1 VYDPRNPIR
10 SWRAAATHGETLTY
24 TTPPLDRDTEITGQI
39 VGRLWVSSTAPDTD
53 FGMRLVAIAPDGT
66 PTGLTSAFGIIRAR
80 YRSTEDER
88 PPRPLPRGE
97 ATELTIGMGYT
108 STVIR
113 AGHRLRVIVTG
124 SIYPYVHL
132 NVWEPFVSMS
142 QAVAATQ
149 TIFHDR
155 DHPSRVILPIIPREG
170 ASTVSGR

>member
-1 VYDPRNPIR
+1 
-10 SWRAAATHGETLTY
+10 
-24 TTPPLDRDTEITGQI
+24 
-39 VGRLWVSSTAPDTD
+39 
-53 FGMRLVAIAPDGT
+53 
-66 PTGLTSAFGIIRAR
+66 
-80 YRSTEDER
+80 
-88 PPRPLPRGE
+88 
-97 ATELTIGMGYT
+97 MGYT